1 MKNSVKTLIAS
12 ATFLTTFFV
21 LYFTLSLV
29 GIMFGETYTE
39 VIGNPAWFFIYAMFG
54 IPVSGCFAAEVHSDL

>member
-29 GIMFGETYTE
+29 GVMFGLEYKE
-39 VIGNPAWFFIYAMFG
+39 VIGNPAWFFMYAMFG
-54 IPVSGCFAAEVHSDL
+54 TVVSGVFSSEVHDDL